1 MIYCDQK
8 KWDKFMGRLLFFVFL
23 AVPILEIGIF
33 IAMGQAIGLLPTL
46 AGVVVTALIGSYVIK
61 IQGLSL
67 ISEIQQLMGAG
78 VLPAR
83 QIADGLMLAIAGA
96 LLLTPGYF
104 TDLCGFLLLVPSIRD
119 QIYSALKSRMTVSVG
134 NNDFNNDNFGPT
146 SGDQNNDQDN
156 VVDLDEN
163 NWR

>member
-1 MIYCDQK
+1 
-8 KWDKFMGRLLFFVFL
+8 MGRILFFVFL

-33 IAMGQAIGLLPTL
+33 IAMGQAIGLWPTL
-46 AGVVVTALIGSYVIK
+46 LGVVITALIGSYVIK

-67 ISEIQQLMGAG
+67 IREIQQLMGAG

-83 QIADGLMLAIAGA
+83 QIGDGLMLAIAGA

-104 TDLCGFLLLVPSIRD
+104 TDLCGFLLLVPSIRG
-119 QIYSALKSRMTVSVG
+119 QIYAFLKSRMTVSAGYNDFSG
-134 NNDFNNDNFGPT
+134 NNLKPDTIDKNKDR
-146 SGDQNNDQDN
+146 DQDN

>member
-1 MIYCDQK
+1 
-8 KWDKFMGRLLFFVFL
+8 MGRILFFVFL

-33 IAMGQAIGLLPTL
+33 IAMGQAIGLWPTL

-67 ISEIQQLMGAG
+67 IREIQQLMGAG

-83 QIADGLMLAIAGA
+83 QIGDGLMLAIAGA

-104 TDLCGFLLLVPSIRD
+104 TDLCGFLLLVPSIRN
-119 QIYSALKSRMTVSVG
+119 QIYSLLKSRMTVSAG
-134 NNDFNNDNFGPT
+134 FNDFTG
-146 SGDQNNDQDN
+146 SGTVDRDKDQNEDN

>member
-1 MIYCDQK
+1 
-8 KWDKFMGRLLFFVFL
+8 MGRLLFFVFL
-23 AVPILEIGIF
+23 SVPILEIGIF

-61 IQGLSL
+61 VQGLSL

-83 QIADGLMLAIAGA
+83 QIGDGLMLAIAGA

-104 TDLCGFLLLVPSIRD
+104 TDLCGFLLLVPSIRG
-119 QIYSALKSRMTVSVG
+119 QIYSALKSRMTVSASY
-134 NNDFNNDNFGPT
+134 NDFGGKKFESSAVDRNKDP
-146 SGDQNNDQDN
+146 DQDN